1 MCPIASRQEQ
11 LRTISYVKR
20 RLFNVLAGVSLVLCA
35 LVVVFWIHSR
45 SGIED
50 FSIRRNDSL
59 ELWVSRG
66 QFGIS
71 LTIAMNRSDE
81 PRWSFFHW
89 SMDGQGWD
97 RPANFL
103 GFARF
108 EDTSKQK
115 SMFGP
120 DVGHERGFVGPTVFL
135 AAAAA
140 MLPAMWVIR
149 NVKRRKW
156 RQSGFCAACGY
167 DLRATPDR
175 CPECGTIPAKTIKVE
190 T

>member
-1 MCPIASRQEQ
+1 
-11 LRTISYVKR
+11 
-20 RLFNVLAGVSLVLCA
+20 
-35 LVVVFWIHSR
+35 
-45 SGIED
+45 
-50 FSIRRNDSL
+50 L
-59 ELWVSRG
+59 ELWFSRG

-89 SMDGQGWD
+89 FIDGQGWH
-97 RPANFL
+97 RPTNFL

-108 EDTSKQK
+108 EDTSKQL
-115 SMFGP
+115 SMFGA
-120 DVGHERGFVGPTVFL
+120 DVGHERGFVGPTGFL

-149 NVKRRKW
+149 NVKRRMW
-156 RQSGFCAACGY
+156 RQSGCCAACGY

-175 CPECGTIPAKTIKVE
+175 CPECGEVPKKAEAKV
-190 T
+190 